1 MIVELNIG
9 LNVNGEVN
17 SVFDCEERAR
27 YALQYLKTKVSGVKS
42 ATYTNQYETADGTL
56 VLEPGLYVKVKTEGT
71 IFELYE
77 IVYKLAIELRQDCI
91 ALYNPRT
98 GVGKLIGPSA
108 GSWGEFDLTY
118 FEQFSEEFLVA

>member
-42 ATYTNQYETADGTL
+42 ATYNNQYETNDGTL
-56 VLEPGLYVKVKTEGT
+56 VMEPGLYVKISTVGS
-71 IFELYE
+71 IFEIDKVIYD
-77 IVYKLAIELRQDCI
+77 LAVELRQDCI
-91 ALYNPRT
+91 AVYIPRS
-98 GVGKLIGPSA
+98 GVGKLIGPNA
-108 GSWGEFDLTY
+108 DKWGEFDLTY
-118 FEQFSEEFLVA
+118 FEQFADEFLV

>member
-9 LNVNGEVN
+9 LNVNGEAN
-17 SVFDCEERAR
+17 SQLQCEQRAKQ
-27 YALQYLKTKVSGVKS
+27 ALQYLKQKFSGIKS

-56 VLEPGLYVKVKTEGT
+56 VLEPGLYVKVRTAGT

-77 IVYKLAIELRQDCI
+77 VVYQLAIELRQDCI
-91 ALYNPRT
+91 AVYNPRS
-98 GVGKLIGPSA
+98 GVGKLVGPNA